1 MDMLHRLTAFST
13 LDGMAVGLLML
24 SYLVIGWR
32 IEHPSAK
39 EPSVSRIMA
48 NYRREWMRT
57 MVSRQPRIL
66 DGAIL
71 NTLRQGITFF
81 ASTCLIAIG
90 GGLALIGNAERLMG
104 VAEDLTLSNT
114 PIVIYELKIIV
125 VILFLTN
132 ALLKFIWS
140 HRLFGYCA
148 VLMAAVPNDP
158 QDPTAMHRAEQ
169 AATININAA
178 RAFNRG
184 LRAIYFAL
192 GSLAWLLGA
201 PALILATGVTCW
213 VLWRREFRSTSRD
226 ALLRKEK

>member
-1 MDMLHRLTAFST
+1 MDLIDRLSVFSL
-13 LDGMAVGLLML
+13 LDGMAVALLVL
-24 SYLVIGWR
+24 SYLAIGWR

-39 EPSVSRIMA
+39 EPSVSLIMA
-48 NYRREWMRT
+48 GYRREWMRT
-57 MVSRQPRIL
+57 MVTRQPRIL
-66 DGAIL
+66 DGAIVG
-71 NTLRQGITFF
+71 TLRQGITFF

-90 GGLALIGNAERLMG
+90 GGLALIGNAERLVG
-104 VAEDLTLSNT
+104 VAEDLTLSDA
-114 PIVIYELKIIV
+114 PIFTYEVKIIL

-148 VLMAAVPNDP
+148 VIMAAVPNDAA
-158 QDPTAMHRAEQ
+158 DPSAIPCADK

-201 PALILATGVTCW
+201 PALILATAVTCW

-226 ALLRKEK
+226 ALLERPL